1 MHNGRVQCH
10 EGNLK
15 PGVVVVVV
23 VVVVV
28 ETTVLL
34 TVLLT
39 CLDLVGLVVV
49 AFFFF
54 QCTKRDALWLTVVGS
69 NNGQHVLTMVSPG
82 TDPLLEAG
90 LFEQSRLMQPVVT
103 RDCPTIHHGHNNGG
117 TGGTGGTGSSQEG
130 GGDVGGGTSLAS
142 QEQSGVVQ
150 MLLRQLASTAE
161 DGQASPGKDKQDKQ
175 DNRELGED

>member
-1 MHNGRVQCH
+1 
-10 EGNLK
+10 
-15 PGVVVVVV
+15 
-23 VVVVV
+23 
-28 ETTVLL
+28 
-34 TVLLT
+34 
-39 CLDLVGLVVV
+39 
-49 AFFFF
+49 
-54 QCTKRDALWLTVVGS
+54 
-69 NNGQHVLTMVSPG
+69 MVSPG

-117 TGGTGGTGSSQEG
+117 TSGTGGTGGTGGTSSSQEG

-161 DGQASPGKDKQDKQ
+161 DGQASPGKDKQD
-175 DNRELGED
+175 NRELGED

>member
-1 MHNGRVQCH
+1 
-10 EGNLK
+10 LK
-15 PGVVVVVV
+15 PGVGVGEV

-117 TGGTGGTGSSQEG
+117 TSGTGGTGGTGGTSSSQEG

-161 DGQASPGKDKQDKQ
+161 DGQASPGKDKQD
-175 DNRELGED
+175 NRELGED

>member
-1 MHNGRVQCH
+1 M
-10 EGNLK
+10 
-15 PGVVVVVV
+15 
-23 VVVVV
+23 
-28 ETTVLL
+28 
-34 TVLLT
+34 LT

-117 TGGTGGTGSSQEG
+117 TSGTSGTGGTGGTSSSQEG

-161 DGQASPGKDKQDKQ
+161 DGQASPGKDKQD
-175 DNRELGED
+175 NRELGED

>member
-1 MHNGRVQCH
+1 
-10 EGNLK
+10 LK
-15 PGVVVVVV
+15 PGVGVGEVV

-117 TGGTGGTGSSQEG
+117 TSGTGGTGGTGGTSSSQEE

-161 DGQASPGKDKQDKQ
+161 DGQASPGKDKQD
-175 DNRELGED
+175 NRELGED